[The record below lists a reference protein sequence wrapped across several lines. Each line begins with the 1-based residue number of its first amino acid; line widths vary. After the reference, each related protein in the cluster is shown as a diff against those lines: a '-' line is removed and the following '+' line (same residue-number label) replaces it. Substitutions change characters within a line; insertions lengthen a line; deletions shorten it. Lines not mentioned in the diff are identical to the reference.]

1 MLWMSFIASCGQS
14 TFSPGGWRRG
24 LSEDCAC
31 FEAAFALPP
40 EYSSRTFHCSQL
52 SRAARLSL
60 QKLFLPVFAGSDDLP
75 LRRAR
80 PVTDRPWE
88 KPRPHIP
95 NGCDAAHKKHGPHAG
110 KLCPYAASLRYYAQR
125 GRALQRVWGS
135 RSGRLPRAGEAAQT
149 AAGPTSLCPP
159 EALNPA
165 LARRSFYLP
174 E

>member
-110 KLCPYAASLRYYAQR
+110 KLCPTPRHCVTTRSVAGRCRGFGAAAP
-125 GRALQRVWGS
+125 
-135 RSGRLPRAGEAAQT
+135 GRLPRAGEAAQT